1 MPAAGAGVVVT
12 DIVGVPAKNHVAK
25 AHAFVQSFQ
34 KLAAVQDFTPQNAID
49 VDNGVFYFVAGECVK
64 GTGNV
69 LTGHGTGFGG
79 KIKKS
84 LESNLTNAYG

>member
-1 MPAAGAGVVVT
+1 MPAAGAGIVVT
-12 DIVGVPAKNHVAK
+12 HIVGVPAKNHVAK
-25 AHAFVQSFQ
+25 AHAFVQAFQ
-34 KLAAVQDFTPQNAID
+34 KLAAVQDFAAQDTID
-49 VDNGVFYFVAGECVK
+49 VDDGVFYFVSGEGVK

-84 LESNLTNAYG
+84 LESNLTNAFG